1 MTMSENNGNTFEE
14 HSSDLVSQGASK
26 GGSIGASQG
35 GSQHAS
41 DLTSQLD
48 RSIDILRQELEE
60 FGDIYLPK
68 QSVSTSNSQGNQQ
81 PSSSPSP
88 MNTIDTCKTLD
99 ELEALAETMDD
110 LKTDLE
116 GTRLVFGDGNPNA
129 DLVIVGEA
137 PGANEDKEGIPFVG
151 RAGKLL
157 TDILSAIHMDR
168 SIVYI
173 ANILKHRPP
182 ENRNPLEEERQRSLP
197 LLHKQLE
204 LIQPK
209 MVLCLGKVS
218 ANTLLDNST
227 ALGELRGEAHPL
239 NVGTHQT
246 ECWVTY
252 HPAALLRNP
261 NWKRPTW
268 EDVQLV
274 QKRYLELQCQ
284 PDILQSS

>member
-1 MTMSENNGNTFEE
+1 MSEYNGNTLDE
-14 HSSDLVSQGASK
+14 HSSDL
-26 GGSIGASQG
+26 
-35 GSQHAS
+35 
-41 DLTSQLD
+41 D
-48 RSIDILRQELEE
+48 RAVQVLEQELEE
-60 FGDIYLPK
+60 FGDVYAPAAT
-68 QSVSTSNSQGNQQ
+68 SSSTSHTDISSSASGMTTS
-81 PSSSPSP
+81 PPAITSSSPTMTS
-88 MNTIDTCKTLD
+88 IETCSTLQ
-99 ELEALAETMDD
+99 ELEALAETLDE
-110 LKTDLE
+110 LKTDLD
-116 GTRLVFGDGNPNA
+116 GTRLVFGDGNPQA

-157 TDILSAIHMDR
+157 TDILGAIQMDR
-168 SIVYI
+168 SVVYI

-182 ENRNPLEEERQRSLP
+182 DNRNPSEEERQRSLP

-209 MVLCLGKVS
+209 VVLCLGKVS
-218 ANTLLDNST
+218 ANTLLANST
-227 ALGELRGEAHPL
+227 ALGDLRSKAHPL
-239 NVGTHQT
+239 SVGAHHT

-274 QKRYLELQCQ
+274 QKRYLELKCQ
-284 PDILQSS
+284 PAIAQSL

>member
-1 MTMSENNGNTFEE
+1 MGMSENNGNTFDE
-14 HSSDLVSQGASK
+14 HSNALERAIQV
-26 GGSIGASQG
+26 
-35 GSQHAS
+35 
-41 DLTSQLD
+41 LD
-48 RSIDILRQELEE
+48 HELEE
-60 FGDIYLPK
+60 YGDVYAHQDAPASAQQATPAPQATAAPQIAPASKPAPEPK
-68 QSVSTSNSQGNQQ
+68 QAPAPQ
-81 PSSSPSP
+81 PSPPAMKSIESC
-88 MNTIDTCKTLD
+88 TTLQ
-99 ELEALAETMDD
+99 ELEALAETMDE

-116 GTRLVFGDGNPNA
+116 GTRLVFGDGNPRA

-157 TDILSAIHMDR
+157 TDILEAIQMDR
-168 SIVYI
+168 SVVYI

-182 ENRNPLEEERQRSLP
+182 ENRNPSEDERQRSLP

-218 ANTLLDNST
+218 ANTLLANST
-227 ALGELRGEAHPL
+227 ALGELRSQAHPL
-239 NVGTHQT
+239 TVGAHQT

-274 QKRYLELQCQ
+274 QKRYLELKCQ
-284 PDILQSS
+284 PAIVQSS